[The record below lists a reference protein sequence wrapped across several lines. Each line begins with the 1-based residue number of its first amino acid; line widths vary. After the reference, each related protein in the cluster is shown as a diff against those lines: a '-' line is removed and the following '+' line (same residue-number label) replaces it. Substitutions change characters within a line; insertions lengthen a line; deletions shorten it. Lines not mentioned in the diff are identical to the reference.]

1 MTGARPPGA
10 GKAGEALPP
19 GDLESRF
26 DLRFVAEMALRE
38 KQVQQ
43 HYRPVIAV
51 HKWFA
56 RRPGS
61 LFRALLLSE
70 FSDRPLSG
78 SYFRAHD
85 FRGRAVADPFMGG
98 GTPLL
103 EANRVGCEVFGRD
116 LNPMAAWIVRE
127 ELESLDLEEYE
138 RAAVGLIAA
147 LREDL
152 GDLYRTD
159 CPRSGDEGVPVKYF
173 LWVKVLPCEGCGV
186 EMDLFPGYLLADD
199 RRHTAFV
206 IVCPRCGD
214 LNERADPESAGKC
227 DGCSEELVLRGPAR
241 RGRCECRRC
250 GRSNRYPRPGAE
262 PLRHRMFAIEYYH
275 PQRAGGRRGRFFK
288 KPDERDL
295 SRYGEA
301 VARWGAVAP
310 RHAPGQEIP
319 AGDETNRL
327 HRWGYRRYRDLFH
340 ERQLLGLESS
350 ARRIAAVG
358 DDRIRRALATNF
370 SDLLRYQNLLCRY
383 DASALKSLD
392 IFSVHGFPVGLVP
405 CESNLLGVV
414 NGKGKCVGS
423 GGWGNITA
431 KYRAAKQYCEAPYE
445 VARRDRRRVVVPVR
459 GEWIGER
466 RAGARSRRVEI
477 RCGNGAELTLP
488 PGSLDAV
495 FTDPP
500 YFGNVQYG
508 ELMDFCYVWLRSLAG
523 PGTPGF
529 EAPHSLSKDE
539 LTGNRTSSRNLDTYA
554 SGLAR
559 VFLRSARA
567 LKPGAP
573 FAFTFHHN
581 RLEVYGAVGAAILD
595 AGLTC
600 TASIPCPAEMSSSIH
615 IRGTGSSILDTVFV
629 CRAPGAAPANEPAPD
644 AAIADLERQVL
655 HELEELTA
663 AGMTVSAGD
672 LRCLLFGHLTRLAVR
687 RLRRAWRSED
697 PCGPKRER
705 VLAAISAVVDP
716 ESLAK
721 ELGARFHDRPAPSSN
736 PSLFDSEIPDAVAV

>member
-1 MTGARPPGA
+1 MKFAAASLPGH
-10 GKAGEALPP
+10 
-19 GDLESRF
+19 LETRF
-26 DLRFVAEMALRE
+26 DLGFVAEMALRE

-43 HYRPVIAV
+43 RYRPVIAV

-70 FSDRPLSG
+70 FSDQPLAE

-85 FRGRAVADPFMGG
+85 FPGRTVADPFMGG

-103 EANRVGCEVFGRD
+103 EANRVGCEVVGRD

-127 ELESLDLEEYE
+127 EMESLDLEEYE
-138 RAAVGLIAA
+138 RTAAELIAA

-159 CPRSGDEGVPVKYF
+159 CPRSGREGLPVKYF
-173 LWVKVLPCEGCGV
+173 LRVKVLPCEGCGV

-206 IVCPRCGD
+206 IVCSRCGA
-214 LNERADPESAGKC
+214 LNERRDPQRGGRC
-227 DGCSEELVLRGPAR
+227 DECPEELTIRGLAR
-241 RGRCECRRC
+241 RGRRECRRC
-250 GRSNRYPRPGAE
+250 GRSNRYPRPGAA
-262 PLRHRMFAIEYYH
+262 PLRHRLFAIEYH
-275 PQRAGGRRGRFFK
+275 DPHRAGARRGRLFK

-295 SRYGEA
+295 ARCREAERRWSATASRYVPE
-301 VARWGAVAP
+301 
-310 RHAPGQEIP
+310 QEIP
-319 AGDETNRL
+319 VGDETNRL

-423 GGWGNITA
+423 GGWSNIVA
-431 KYRAAKQYCEAPYE
+431 KYRSAKEYCEAPYE
-445 VARRDRRRVVVPVR
+445 VAPRERRRSVVPVR

-477 RCGNGAELTLP
+477 RCGNGADLTLP

-508 ELMDFCYVWLRSLAG
+508 ELMDFCYVWLRLLAG

-529 EAPHSLSKDE
+529 EALHGLSKEE
-539 LTGNRTSSRNLDTYA
+539 LTGNRTSARSLDTYA
-554 SGLAR
+554 AGLSRIFRRLA
-559 VFLRSARA
+559 AA

-600 TASIPCPAEMSSSIH
+600 TASIPCPAEMGSSIH

-629 CRAPGAAPANEPAPD
+629 CRAPEATPAEEPDPG
-644 AAIADLERQVL
+644 AAIAALERQVL
-655 HELEELTA
+655 SELEELTA

-672 LRCLLFGHLTRLAVR
+672 LRCLLFGHATRLAVR
-687 RLRRAWRSED
+687 RLRSAWRPEAK
-697 PCGPKRER
+697 CGRKQES
-705 VLAAISAVVDP
+705 VLAAMSAADP
-716 ESLAK
+716 EALAK
-721 ELGARFHDRPAPSSN
+721 ELGARFHDRPVPAGN
-736 PSLFDSEIPDAVAV
+736 PSLFDCETAEVAAA